1 MVSSTSSPHVIV
13 DREDL
18 ELTMAERPGR
28 PLVMIDIAV
37 PRDVDP
43 TAREVPGVALYDMDD
58 LQRAVARGRSV
69 REAEAVRARA
79 LVDEEVERFGRWL
92 TSLEVVPTIAA
103 LRERGEE
110 VVQTVLRENEH
121 RWESLSPGD
130 RERLTVMAR
139 AVVRRLLHEP
149 TLRLKASATDDEDDA
164 AYVHVQALRDLFGLD
179 LPAPELEERVAE
191 VTELEARRA
200 ARLSR
205 PMKLGTRGS
214 ALALAQAGLVRDRI
228 AALGHEVEL
237 VVIRTS
243 GDERPAGEPAPETSD
258 KERFVKEIEEALL
271 DGRIDMAVHSAK
283 DVPGELPDGLAI
295 VGVPERADPRDALC
309 GARTLDELPEGAAVG
324 TASVRRRSQLLAAR
338 PDLDVREVRGNVD
351 TRLRKLADG
360 DYDALVLAAAGLARL
375 ERDEG
380 TRGRRR
386 RDAARARA
394 GLPGAGGPHRGRGR
408 RRAGRGAHRLRRP
421 GGADRRA
428 RPGGP
433 PGGHLR
439 HAGRRVRAAG
449 GRRAGAARLRGHAGR
464 RRPGSAT
471 RSQGPAKEPAA
482 LGAAV
487 GERMLAA
494 GARQVLDD

>member
-1 MVSSTSSPHVIV
+1 
-13 DREDL
+13 
-18 ELTMAERPGR
+18 
-28 PLVMIDIAV
+28 
-37 PRDVDP
+37 
-43 TAREVPGVALYDMDD
+43 
-58 LQRAVARGRSV
+58 
-69 REAEAVRARA
+69 
-79 LVDEEVERFGRWL
+79 
-92 TSLEVVPTIAA
+92 
-103 LRERGEE
+103 
-110 VVQTVLRENEH
+110 
-121 RWESLSPGD
+121 
-130 RERLTVMAR
+130 
-139 AVVRRLLHEP
+139 
-149 TLRLKASATDDEDDA
+149 
-164 AYVHVQALRDLFGLD
+164 
-179 LPAPELEERVAE
+179 
-191 VTELEARRA
+191 
-200 ARLSR
+200 
-205 PMKLGTRGS
+205 MKLGTRGS

-309 GARTLDELPEGAAVG
+309 GASTLDELPEGAAVG

-375 ERDEG
+375 GRDEG
-380 TRGRRR
+380 TAVDAGVMLPAPGQGCLALEGR
-386 RDAARARA
+386 D
-394 GLPGAGGPHRGRGR
+394 GGRGRG
-408 RRAGRGAHRLRRP
+408 RAGRGAHGLRRP
-421 GGADRRA
+421 GRADRRA
-428 RPGGP
+428 RPGGRAWRP
-433 PGGHLR
+433 P
-439 HAGRRVRAAG
+439 ATRRSARSRSWRAA
-449 GRRAGAARLRGHAGR
+449 RWCCT
-464 RRPGSAT
+464 AT
-471 RSQGPAKEPAA
+471 RARRTASTWIRDALQGPAKEPAA